1 MRYRL
6 LVAEDEPRLQET
18 LEDYFTAKGFEAAC
32 ISGFP
37 CPDNRRGKEACF
49 IACASARGAFVYA
62 IYLLIPA
69 FLVFLFLFVKS
80 LAAALRERRTGRG
93 VPDYPADDVVIAWV
107 CAFVLPFLMY
117 FLEK

>member
-37 CPDNRRGKEACF
+37 YPDNRRGKKHV
-49 IACASARGAFVYA
+49 S
-62 IYLLIPA
+62 
-69 FLVFLFLFVKS
+69 
-80 LAAALRERRTGRG
+80 
-93 VPDYPADDVVIAWV
+93 
-107 CAFVLPFLMY
+107 
-117 FLEK
+117 